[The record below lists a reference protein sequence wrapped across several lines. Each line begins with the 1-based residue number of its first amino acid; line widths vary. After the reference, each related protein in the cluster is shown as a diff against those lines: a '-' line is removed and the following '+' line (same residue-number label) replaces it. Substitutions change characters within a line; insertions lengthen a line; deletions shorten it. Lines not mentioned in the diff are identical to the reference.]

1 MGEPDVFEGSMRIA
15 REEYPALDIAR
26 YRARLDAF
34 ARQARPLVTERGR
47 KAVLRL
53 NDFFFDRLGFRGNA
67 DDYYDPRNSY
77 LNDVIDRRTGIP
89 ITLATVYCEVARR
102 LGLEAH
108 GVGFPGHF
116 LAKVLVP
123 RAPVIVDVFNA
134 KVLTRKGCERLLESL
149 APGKEV
155 TLSDSMLE
163 ISRPREILA
172 RMLANLRRV
181 HAMKGDYARAVR
193 WTDLSIELDAA
204 TANDYR
210 ERGMLHIQLE
220 RFGRAIDDLEQYTR
234 LVPDAP
240 DLPQLREQIG
250 LLRKLLS
257 HLN

>member
-1 MGEPDVFEGSMRIA
+1 MDEPDVFEGSMRIA
-15 REEYPALDIAR
+15 RVEYPDLDVPLYRGRIEGFASEA
-26 YRARLDAF
+26 RARVA
-34 ARQARPLVTERGR
+34 AAGRQAVGQ
-47 KAVLRL
+47 L

-77 LNDVIDRRTGIP
+77 LNDVIDRRMGIP
-89 ITLATVYCEVARR
+89 ITLATVYCEIGRR
-102 LGLEAH
+102 LGLATF

-116 LAKVLVP
+116 LVKVLLP
-123 RAPVIVDVFNA
+123 RAPVIVDVFNG
-134 KVLTRKGCERLLESL
+134 KTLTRKSCQGLLETL
-149 APGKEV
+149 APGQEV
-155 TLSDSMLE
+155 RLSDAMLE
-163 ISRPREILA
+163 IASPREILA

-181 HAMKGDYARAVR
+181 HAMKGDFARAVR

-204 TANDYR
+204 SPNDYR
-210 ERGMLHIQLE
+210 ERGMLHVQME
-220 RFGRAIDDLEQYTR
+220 QFGRAIDDLERYTT